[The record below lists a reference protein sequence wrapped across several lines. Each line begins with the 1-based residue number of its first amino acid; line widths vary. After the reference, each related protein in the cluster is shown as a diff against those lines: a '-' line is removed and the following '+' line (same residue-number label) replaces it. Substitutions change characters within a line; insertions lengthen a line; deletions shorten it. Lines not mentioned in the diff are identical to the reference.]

1 MFLRSLE
8 RKFAP
13 NLAAVKK
20 MSAKTPSPNSNTPLW
35 QRYNHQLM
43 VNPIPTKCI
52 TAGVIAFVADIVC
65 QTYFSSDEKLKEKPP
80 MERIDWRRNF
90 NFTLLNAVG
99 IPPLTHYWY
108 GYLSTR
114 IVGDTIAAALKRVFF
129 DQALFA
135 PLLVGALFSSNMV
148 LKGEADGIHDKLR
161 NDLPGTML
169 SNYMVWIPAQILNFR
184 YVPPQLRVLWAN
196 FVGFFW
202 NIYLSSAA
210 NKPSKRLEDAI
221 VEDEGKKKGDK

>member
-1 MFLRSLE
+1 MMFIRSLE
-8 RKFAP
+8 RKFAR
-13 NLAAVKK
+13 NIAVIKK
-20 MSAKTPSPNSNTPLW
+20 MSASTKTTSPNSNASLW
-35 QRYNHQLM
+35 ERYNNQLH

-52 TAGVIAFVADIVC
+52 TAALIAFVADIVC
-65 QTYFSSDEKLKEKPP
+65 QTYFPSDEKLKEKPP
-80 MERIDWRRNF
+80 LERIDWQRNF

-114 IVGDTIAAALKRVFF
+114 IVGDTFAAALRRVFF

-135 PLLVGALFSSNMV
+135 PFLIGSLFSSNMA
-148 LKGEADGIHDKLR
+148 LKGEVDGIPDKLR

-169 SNYMVWIPAQILNFR
+169 SNYIVWIPAQILNFR

-210 NKPSKRLEDAI
+210 NKPNQVLEEVAKEI
-221 VEDEGKKKGDK
+221 TAERE